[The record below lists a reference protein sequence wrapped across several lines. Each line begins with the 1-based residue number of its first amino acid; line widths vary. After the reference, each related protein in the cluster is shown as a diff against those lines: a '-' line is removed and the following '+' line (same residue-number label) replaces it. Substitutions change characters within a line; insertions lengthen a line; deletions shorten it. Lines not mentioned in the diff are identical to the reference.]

1 MQTFIQWATT
11 FASILTIG
19 FGIWHFFVPR
29 IWNWYSYIDKEATE
43 LVLAVRAINY
53 FFSLCLV
60 LMGVINIILVWK
72 DPWEIFSLIVVI
84 AASAF
89 LWLNRIILQL
99 IFPQGSQ
106 SKALQYGMLTVFS
119 VIFLSY
125 LLIFCLLISN

>member
-1 MQTFIQWATT
+1 MQTYIQWATT

-29 IWNWYSYIDKEATE
+29 IWNWYRYIDKDATE
-43 LVLAVRAINY
+43 LILAVRAINY

-60 LMGVINIILVWK
+60 LIGVINIILVWR
-72 DPWEIFSLIVVI
+72 DPWELFSLIVVI

-99 IFPQGSQ
+99 IYPQGSQ
-106 SKALQYGMLTVFS
+106 SKALQYGMLATFS
-119 VIFLSY
+119 IIFLGFILIFY
-125 LLIFCLLISN
+125 LLIA